1 MVAHVHG
8 AGREAQIEHG
18 RGAVGEIDV
27 GTRRMAAAD
36 VERLAEGDFASI
48 NGVISHIDEGSL
60 PVGVCLVVEV
70 YPDGAKALEVLVPAA
85 FEVVGVAGKQVGVA
99 DLVALVA
106 ENDEACEV
114 GGGRRGGA
122 EGVAERKVMHR
133 WRAVGEMDRGCR
145 DEVVLVRYFCGI
157 ARVGGSAGAL
167 FQPQAH
173 LGGEIAKVAFEGKV
187 SAKLLM
193 AVRLGVTLQRVT
205 TVAGQCVARVGSDA
219 WDLIVAG

>member
-48 NGVISHIDEGSL
+48 NGVINHIDEGSL

-70 YPDGAKALEVLVPAA
+70 YPDGAKALEELIPAS
-85 FEVVGVAGKQVGVA
+85 FEVVGMTGEQVGVA

-122 EGVAERKVMHR
+122 EGVAEREIVHR
-133 WRAVGEMDRGCR
+133 GGTIGEVD
-145 DEVVLVRYFCGI
+145 
-157 ARVGGSAGAL
+157 GG
-167 FQPQAH
+167 
-173 LGGEIAKVAFEGKV
+173 
-187 SAKLLM
+187 
-193 AVRLGVTLQRVT
+193 
-205 TVAGQCVARVGSDA
+205 
-219 WDLIVAG
+219 